1 MLRERLTPA
10 RTVMPTM
17 FVTAYQT
24 ALNFRSS
31 PEQRPDNLIGSLFLL
46 QPVETTGPAQGNF
59 LPCRATVGGQVR
71 DGFASQK
78 FLRPPTT
85 PNREALLAQ
94 AHREYMRFQ
103 RGLGKEHLAP
113 FAGFVGE
120 MWKALGNHELDG
132 TDTDVAW
139 SAAAIS
145 FMVRNAGPAYARFRF
160 AQAHSKFTHAAIR
173 ARDQNDKKAP
183 FWGFRLFETK
193 PQIGDI
199 VVRDNPNFAPA
210 VDFDV
215 ARLQE
220 SYRSHSDIVVH
231 IDSEKNLAVAI
242 GGNLSDSVSL
252 ALYDLGPGD
261 FLAPTRHTFALL
273 RNRTDG
279 DV

>member
-1 MLRERLTPA
+1 MA
-10 RTVMPTM
+10 TM

-31 PEQRPDNLIGSLFLL
+31 PEVRPDNLVGSLFLL
-46 QPVETTGPAQGNF
+46 QPVEITGPAQGGF
-59 LPCRATVGGQVR
+59 LPCNAIVDGQAR
-71 DGFASQK
+71 SGFASQK

-85 PNREALLAQ
+85 PHREALLAQ

-103 RGLGKEHLAP
+103 RGLGKEHLKP
-113 FAGFVGE
+113 FSGFVGE
-120 MWKALGNHELDG
+120 MWKALKINHLDG
-132 TDTDVAW
+132 TDKDVPW

-145 FMVRNAGPAYARFRF
+145 FMVRNAGPAYAKFKF
-160 AQAHSKFTHAAIR
+160 EAAHSKFTHAAIR
-173 ARDQNDKKAP
+173 ARDRGDANAP
-183 FWGFRLFETK
+183 FWGFELFEAR
-193 PQIGDI
+193 PRAGDI
-199 VVRDNPNFAPA
+199 VVRDNPDFAPA
-210 VDFDV
+210 VDFEV
-215 ARLQE
+215 ARRQE
-220 SYRSHSDIVVH
+220 SYRSHSDIIVH
-231 IDSEKNLAVAI
+231 IDTEKNVAVAI